1 MSSEILKKENSVV
14 TLKLTID
21 AQSFD
26 KACKDAYNKNK
37 TKFNVQ
43 GFRKGKAPMSIVEKF
58 YGEGVFF
65 EDAVNTLFPDAFE
78 AAVKEHDLDTVA
90 RPEIDVEEIGKG
102 KNLVII
108 ADVAVKPEITL
119 GEYKNLTVEK
129 PDSEVSDEEVEKE
142 IEAMREQNARFVT
155 VEDRE
160 VKEKDMLL
168 IDFNGKVDGVE
179 FEGGQAENYSI
190 IVGSNTFIPGFEEQ
204 LVGMKLNEEKDLSVK
219 FPEEYHA
226 ENLAGKDAVFT
237 VKVNEIKEKELPE
250 LDDEFAKDDVSE
262 FDTLEDL
269 KADVKAKLQKTK
281 DEYADRELENK
292 LVKMAAENA
301 TVEIPEAMIDSQVE
315 NMVYDFEYQ
324 LKYQGLDLENY
335 LKFTNMSIEGLK
347 EQMRPDAKSR
357 VLNSLVI
364 EAISKSE
371 NIESTEEDLEQE
383 LAKMAE
389 SYKMEVDKLKSTLR
403 PSDMDYIKDTVVAR
417 KTVEFIKGNAN
428 LQ

>member
-250 LDDEFAKDDVSE
+250 LDDEFAKDVSE

-269 KADVKAKLQKTK
+269 KADAKAKLQKTK

-371 NIESTEEDLEQE
+371 NIDSTEEDLEQE

>member
-108 ADVAVKPEITL
+108 AEVAVKPEITL

-129 PDSEVSDEEVEKE
+129 PDSEVTDEEVEKE

-250 LDDEFAKDDVSE
+250 LDDEFAKDVSE

>member
-250 LDDEFAKDDVSE
+250 LDDEFAKDVSE

-417 KTVEFIKGNAN
+417 KTVEFIKENAN

>member
-219 FPEEYHA
+219 FPEEYHS

-250 LDDEFAKDDVSE
+250 LDDEFAKDVSE

>member
-102 KNLVII
+102 KSLVII

-250 LDDEFAKDDVSE
+250 LDDEFAKDVSE

-269 KADVKAKLQKTK
+269 KADAKAKLQKTK

>member
-250 LDDEFAKDDVSE
+250 LDDEFAKDVSE

-269 KADVKAKLQKTK
+269 KADAKAKLQKTK

-417 KTVEFIKGNAN
+417 KTVEFIKVNAN

>member
-250 LDDEFAKDDVSE
+250 LDDEFAKDVSE

-269 KADVKAKLQKTK
+269 KADAKAKLQKTK

>member
-250 LDDEFAKDDVSE
+250 LDDEFAKDVSE

-281 DEYADRELENK
+281 DEYADREIENK

-335 LKFTNMSIEGLK
+335 LTFTNMSIEGLK

>member
-190 IVGSNTFIPGFEEQ
+190 IVGSDTFIPGFEEQ
-204 LVGMKLNEEKDLSVK
+204 LIGMKLNEEKDLSVK

-237 VKVNEIKEKELPE
+237 IKVNEIKEKELPE
-250 LDDEFAKDDVSE
+250 LDDEFAKDVSE

-269 KADVKAKLQKTK
+269 KADAKAKLQKTK

>member
-250 LDDEFAKDDVSE
+250 LDDEFAKDVSE

-269 KADVKAKLQKTK
+269 KADAKAKLQKTK

-371 NIESTEEDLEQE
+371 NIEATEEDLEQE

>member
-250 LDDEFAKDDVSE
+250 LDDEFAKDVSE

-364 EAISKSE
+364 EAISKAE

>member
-190 IVGSNTFIPGFEEQ
+190 IVGSDTFIPGFEEQ
-204 LVGMKLNEEKDLSVK
+204 LIGMKLNEEKDLSVK

-250 LDDEFAKDDVSE
+250 LDDEFAKDVSE

>member
-102 KNLVII
+102 KSLVII

-250 LDDEFAKDDVSE
+250 LDDEFAKDVSE

-269 KADVKAKLQKTK
+269 KADAKAKLQKTK
-281 DEYADRELENK
+281 DEYADREIENK

>member
-129 PDSEVSDEEVEKE
+129 PDSEVTDEEVEKE

-190 IVGSNTFIPGFEEQ
+190 IVGSDTFIPGFEEQ
-204 LVGMKLNEEKDLSVK
+204 LIGMKLNEEKDLSVK

-250 LDDEFAKDDVSE
+250 LDDEFAKDVSE

-269 KADVKAKLQKTK
+269 KADAKAKLQKTK
-281 DEYADRELENK
+281 DEYADREIENK

>member
-37 TKFNVQ
+37 TKFNVK

-250 LDDEFAKDDVSE
+250 LDDEFAKDVSE

-364 EAISKSE
+364 GAISKSE

>member
-129 PDSEVSDEEVEKE
+129 PDSEVTDEEVEKE

-237 VKVNEIKEKELPE
+237 VKVNERKKKELPE
-250 LDDEFAKDDVSE
+250 LDDEFAKDVSE

-269 KADVKAKLQKTK
+269 KADAKAKLQKTK

>member
-108 ADVAVKPEITL
+108 AEVAVKPEITL

-129 PDSEVSDEEVEKE
+129 PDSEVTDEEVEKE

-250 LDDEFAKDDVSE
+250 LDDEFAKDVSE

-269 KADVKAKLQKTK
+269 KADAKAKLQKTK

>member
-26 KACKDAYNKNK
+26 KACKDAYNRNK

-250 LDDEFAKDDVSE
+250 LDDEFAKDVSE

-269 KADVKAKLQKTK
+269 KADAKAKLQKTK

-315 NMVYDFEYQ
+315 IMVYDFEYQ

-403 PSDMDYIKDTVVAR
+403 PSDMDYIKDTVIAR

>member
-108 ADVAVKPEITL
+108 ADVAIKPEITL

-129 PDSEVSDEEVEKE
+129 PDSEVTDEEVEKE

-250 LDDEFAKDDVSE
+250 LDDEFAKDVSE

-269 KADVKAKLQKTK
+269 KADAKAKLQKTK

>member
-108 ADVAVKPEITL
+108 AEVAVKPEITL

-129 PDSEVSDEEVEKE
+129 PDSEVNDEEVEKE

-250 LDDEFAKDDVSE
+250 LDDEFAKDVSE

>member
-142 IEAMREQNARFVT
+142 IEAIREQNARFVT

-250 LDDEFAKDDVSE
+250 LDDEFAKDVSE

>member
-108 ADVAVKPEITL
+108 AEVAVKPEITL

-250 LDDEFAKDDVSE
+250 LDDEFAKDVSE

-269 KADVKAKLQKTK
+269 KADAKAKLQKTK

>member
-65 EDAVNTLFPDAFE
+65 EDAINSLFPEAFE
-78 AAVKEHDLDTVA
+78 AAVKEHNLDTVA

-102 KNLVII
+102 KNLVIM

-119 GEYKNLTVEK
+119 GDYKNLTIEK
-129 PDSEVSDEEVEKE
+129 PDSKVSDEEVEKE

-155 VEDRE
+155 VDNRE

-168 IDFNGKVDGVE
+168 IDFNGKVDGAE
-179 FEGGQAENYSI
+179 FDGGQAENYSI

-204 LVGMKLNEEKDLSVK
+204 LVGMKLNEEKDVNVK

-250 LDDEFAKDDVSE
+250 LDDEFAKDVSE

-269 KADVKAKLQKTK
+269 KADAKAKLQKTK
-281 DEYADRELENK
+281 DEYADREIENN

-301 TVEIPEAMIDSQVE
+301 TVEIPEAMIDNQVE
-315 NMVYDFEYQ
+315 NMIYDFEYQ

-335 LKFTNMSIEGLK
+335 LKFTNMNIEGLK

-371 NIESTEEDLEQE
+371 NIESTEEDLEAE

-389 SYKMEVDKLKSTLR
+389 SYKMEVDKLKATLK
-403 PSDMDYIKDTVVAR
+403 PSDMDYIKDTVIAR
-417 KTVEFIKGNAN
+417 KTVEFIKTNAN

>member
-219 FPEEYHA
+219 FPDEYHA

-250 LDDEFAKDDVSE
+250 LDDEFAKDVSE

-269 KADVKAKLQKTK
+269 KADAKAKLQKTK

-335 LKFTNMSIEGLK
+335 LKFTNMSI
-347 EQMRPDAKSR
+347 
-357 VLNSLVI
+357 
-364 EAISKSE
+364 
-371 NIESTEEDLEQE
+371 
-383 LAKMAE
+383 
-389 SYKMEVDKLKSTLR
+389 
-403 PSDMDYIKDTVVAR
+403 
-417 KTVEFIKGNAN
+417 
-428 LQ
+428 

>member
-219 FPEEYHA
+219 FPEEYHS

-250 LDDEFAKDDVSE
+250 LDDEFAKDVSE

-269 KADVKAKLQKTK
+269 KADAKAKLQKTK

>member
-90 RPEIDVEEIGKG
+90 RPETDVEEIGKG

-219 FPEEYHA
+219 FPDEYHA

-250 LDDEFAKDDVSE
+250 LDDEFAKDVSE

-269 KADVKAKLQKTK
+269 KADAKAKLQKTK

>member
-190 IVGSNTFIPGFEEQ
+190 IVGSDTFIPGFEEQ
-204 LVGMKLNEEKDLSVK
+204 LIGMKLNEEKDLSVK

-250 LDDEFAKDDVSE
+250 LDDEFAKDVSE

-269 KADVKAKLQKTK
+269 KADAKAKLQKTK
-281 DEYADRELENK
+281 DEYADREIENK

>member
-37 TKFNVQ
+37 TKFSVQ

-250 LDDEFAKDDVSE
+250 LDDEFAKDVSE

>member
-168 IDFNGKVDGVE
+168 IDFNGNVDGVE

-250 LDDEFAKDDVSE
+250 LDDEFAKDVSE

-269 KADVKAKLQKTK
+269 KADAKAKLQKTK

-371 NIESTEEDLEQE
+371 NIEATEEDLEQE

>member
-250 LDDEFAKDDVSE
+250 LDDEFAKDVSE

-269 KADVKAKLQKTK
+269 KADAKAKLQKTK

-335 LKFTNMSIEGLK
+335 LKFANMSIEGLK

>member
-102 KNLVII
+102 KSLVII

-250 LDDEFAKDDVSE
+250 LDDEFAKDVSE

-269 KADVKAKLQKTK
+269 KADAKAKLQKTK

-371 NIESTEEDLEQE
+371 NIDSTEEDLEQE

>member
-78 AAVKEHDLDTVA
+78 VAVKEHDLDTVA

-190 IVGSNTFIPGFEEQ
+190 IVGSDTFIPGFEEQ

-250 LDDEFAKDDVSE
+250 LDDEFAKDVSE

-269 KADVKAKLQKTK
+269 KADAKAKLQKTK
-281 DEYADRELENK
+281 DEYADREIENK

>member
-237 VKVNEIKEKELPE
+237 VKVNEIKEKVLPE
-250 LDDEFAKDDVSE
+250 LDDEFAKDVSE

-269 KADVKAKLQKTK
+269 KADAKAKLQKTK
-281 DEYADRELENK
+281 DEYADREIENK

>member
-129 PDSEVSDEEVEKE
+129 PDSEVTDEEVEKE

-204 LVGMKLNEEKDLSVK
+204 LIGMKLNEEKDLSVK

-250 LDDEFAKDDVSE
+250 LDDEFAKDVSE

-269 KADVKAKLQKTK
+269 KADAKAKLQKTK

>member
-102 KNLVII
+102 KSLVII

-250 LDDEFAKDDVSE
+250 LDDEFAKDVSE

-269 KADVKAKLQKTK
+269 KADAKAKLQKTK

-403 PSDMDYIKDTVVAR
+403 PSDMDYIKDTVIAR

>member
-129 PDSEVSDEEVEKE
+129 PDSEVTDEEVEKE

-250 LDDEFAKDDVSE
+250 LDDEFAKDVSE

-269 KADVKAKLQKTK
+269 KADAKAKLQKTK

>member
-129 PDSEVSDEEVEKE
+129 PDSEVTNEEVEKE

-250 LDDEFAKDDVSE
+250 LDDEFAKDVSE

-269 KADVKAKLQKTK
+269 KADAKAKLQKTK

>member
-78 AAVKEHDLDTVA
+78 VAVKEHDLDTVA

-108 ADVAVKPEITL
+108 ADVAVKPEISL

-190 IVGSNTFIPGFEEQ
+190 IVGSDTFIPGFEEQ
-204 LVGMKLNEEKDLSVK
+204 LIGMKLNEEKDLSVK

-250 LDDEFAKDDVSE
+250 LDDEFAKDVSE

-269 KADVKAKLQKTK
+269 KADAKAKLQKTK
-281 DEYADRELENK
+281 DEYADREIENK